1 MCFMTNPDVSL
12 FDRPVTLRES
22 VAGHLRDMIMYGVL
36 KPGQRLREQALC
48 EELRISRSTLR
59 EALRTLEAER
69 LVVIPAHR
77 GPLVASLTLDEV
89 KDLYAMREL
98 LEGYIASSF
107 ATNATEEHRQL
118 LRDSFDRLAL
128 LAGSGDRGDLLGA
141 KQAFY
146 QALLEGCPNMVAAEM
161 LSSLLSRI
169 SLLRATSLSQPDRA
183 TRSINEITA
192 IVKAIDRR
200 DGQAAERAAA
210 RHIRRAR
217 QAALEVLQ
225 ATPSADLEFDDD

>member
-1 MCFMTNPDVSL
+1 MTDSNVSL
-12 FDRPVTLRES
+12 FDRPATLRES
-22 VAGHLRDMIMYGVL
+22 VAGHLRDMIMQGVL
-36 KPGQRLREQALC
+36 KPGQRLREQVLC
-48 EELRISRSTLR
+48 QELRISRSTLR

-77 GPLVASLTLDEV
+77 GPMVASLTLAEV

-107 ATNATEEHRQL
+107 ATHATDEHRQWL
-118 LRDSFDRLAL
+118 QDSFDRLAL
-128 LAGSGDRGDLLGA
+128 LADSGERSDLLGA

-146 QALLEGCPNMVAAEM
+146 QALLEGCPNLVAAEM

-169 SLLRATSLSQPDRA
+169 GLLRATSLSQPDRSA
-183 TRSINEITA
+183 QSINEIAA

-200 DGQAAERAAA
+200 DGQAAQRAAA
-210 RHIRRAR
+210 RHIQRAR
-217 QAALEVLQ
+217 QAAIEVLQ
-225 ATPSADLEFDDD
+225 AAPPADLECEDD